1 PGGGVAAHVR
11 AAGGTQPRDQLR
23 AAAAPLRRSAR
34 GASRPRPRPAGRRAA
49 DRRAAARPAVPC
61 HPHATRGATPGRD
74 ALSRRTLPA
83 RNRGA
88 PGDERQ
94 QCRGAAHP
102 CSQGAAHP
110 ARRGREMN
118 EQMPIQDWERVQALW
133 RRAGS
138 AGAVVQDAPRQ
149 IARARRRLL
158 VARLIESAVAAAA
171 ILITAMAL
179 RHAGNPFEAALG
191 LVVGV
196 GIGILWIQRIR
207 LREREEAGIAA
218 TSPEHLAVLERV
230 RRQEVRLA
238 RFIWI
243 VLRLQ
248 VKPGT
253 TSSPSRTPPFSTGES
268 LPSARY
274 TRAHRRAPS
283 TTHTSPVPALSQSAT
298 FARTSPGRS
307 SGERTSTTRSGASRA
322 NPTGGGSGSRS
333 RRMNAASGARTVWG
347 RWPA

>member
-1 PGGGVAAHVR
+1 
-11 AAGGTQPRDQLR
+11 
-23 AAAAPLRRSAR
+23 
-34 GASRPRPRPAGRRAA
+34 
-49 DRRAAARPAVPC
+49 
-61 HPHATRGATPGRD
+61 
-74 ALSRRTLPA
+74 
-83 RNRGA
+83 
-88 PGDERQ
+88 
-94 QCRGAAHP
+94 
-102 CSQGAAHP
+102 
-110 ARRGREMN
+110 MN

-218 TSPEHLAVLERV
+218 TSPEHLAVLKRV

-243 VLRLQ
+243 VLLLELAFLTPWWVIGNRVHHRTFVDPGSWLSVWLPLLGMLALFAWSVRL
-248 VKPGT
+248 
-253 TSSPSRTPPFSTGES
+253 
-268 LPSARY
+268 A
-274 TRAHRRAPS
+274 RRARAELRA
-283 TTHTSPVPALSQSAT
+283 V
-298 FARTSPGRS
+298 
-307 SGERTSTTRSGASRA
+307 ERLREQYRGD
-322 NPTGGGSGSRS
+322 
-333 RRMNAASGARTVWG
+333 
-347 RWPA
+347 